1 METRM
6 ALVPDSWED
15 PRDTPLQRI
24 GDNTPPPAG
33 ATGTA
38 G

>member
-6 ALVPDSWED
+6 ALVPGTWED
-15 PRDTPLQRI
+15 PRDTPLPRI
-24 GDNTPPPAG
+24 GDNTPPPG
-33 ATGTA
+33 ATEAA

>member
-1 METRM
+1 MERRT
-6 ALVPDSWED
+6 ALVPDAWED
-15 PRDTPLQRI
+15 PRDTSLQRI

-33 ATGTA
+33 TMA